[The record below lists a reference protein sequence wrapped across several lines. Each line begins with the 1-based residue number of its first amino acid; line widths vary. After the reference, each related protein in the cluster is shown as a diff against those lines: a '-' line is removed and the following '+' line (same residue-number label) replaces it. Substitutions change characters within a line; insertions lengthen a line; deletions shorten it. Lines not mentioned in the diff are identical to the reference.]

1 MSNEEKILEILGH
14 HDQMFAAINQ
24 TLEKHGE
31 MLEKHGEM
39 LERHGEMLERH
50 GETLE
55 KHSKILEEHS
65 KILEQHS
72 QILEEHSAE
81 LKKHGELLEKLDE
94 RSQRTAVLMET
105 DVTRKLDLLYEGHRA
120 IMDILETLAPKS
132 RVEVLEDDV
141 RLLKIAFKSMQQ
153 DIAGL
158 KKAQ

>member
-31 MLEKHGEM
+31 MLE
-39 LERHGEMLERH
+39 RHGEMLERH

-55 KHSKILEEHS
+55 KHSKILE
-65 KILEQHS
+65 QHS

-81 LKKHGELLEKLDE
+81 MKKHGELLEKLDE

-105 DVTRKLDLLYEGHRA
+105 EVTRKLDLLYEGHGA

>member
-24 TLEKHGE
+24 TLEK
-31 MLEKHGEM
+31 
-39 LERHGEMLERH
+39 HGEMLERH

-105 DVTRKLDLLYEGHRA
+105 EVTRKLDLLYVGHGA
-120 IMDILETLAPKS
+120 IMYILETLAPKS

>member
-31 MLEKHGEM
+31 MLE
-39 LERHGEMLERH
+39 RHGETLERH

-72 QILEEHSAE
+72 HILEVHSAE

-105 DVTRKLDLLYEGHRA
+105 EVTRKLDLLYEGHGA

>member
-31 MLEKHGEM
+31 MLERHGEM
-39 LERHGEMLERH
+39 LERHGEM
-50 GETLE
+50 LE

-105 DVTRKLDLLYEGHRA
+105 EVTRKLDLLYEGHGA
-120 IMDILETLAPKS
+120 IMDFLETLAPKS

>member
-31 MLEKHGEM
+31 MLERHGEM

-105 DVTRKLDLLYEGHRA
+105 EVTRKLDLLYEGHGA

-132 RVEVLEDDV
+132 LVEVLEDDV
-141 RLLKIAFKSMQQ
+141 RLLKIAFRSMQQ

>member
-14 HDQMFAAINQ
+14 HDQIFEAINK

-31 MLEKHGEM
+31 MLERHGEM

-55 KHSKILEEHS
+55 KHSKILE
-65 KILEQHS
+65 QHS

-81 LKKHGELLEKLDE
+81 MKKHGELLEKLDE

-105 DVTRKLDLLYEGHRA
+105 EVTRKLDLLYEGHGA

>member
-24 TLEKHGE
+24 T
-31 MLEKHGEM
+31 LEKHGEM

-105 DVTRKLDLLYEGHRA
+105 EVTRKLDLLYEGHGA
-120 IMDILETLAPKS
+120 IMDILDRKS
-132 RVEVLEDDV
+132 VV
-141 RLLKIAFKSMQQ
+141 
-153 DIAGL
+153 
-158 KKAQ
+158 

>member
-31 MLEKHGEM
+31 MLEK
-39 LERHGEMLERH
+39 
-50 GETLE
+50 
-55 KHSKILEEHS
+55 HS

-105 DVTRKLDLLYEGHRA
+105 EVTRKLDLLYEGHGA

>member
-31 MLEKHGEM
+31 MLERHGEM

-55 KHSKILEEHS
+55 KHSKILE
-65 KILEQHS
+65 QHS

-81 LKKHGELLEKLDE
+81 MKKHGELLEKLDE

-105 DVTRKLDLLYEGHRA
+105 EVTRKLDLLYEGHGA

>member
-105 DVTRKLDLLYEGHRA
+105 EVTRKLDLLYEGHGA

-153 DIAGL
+153 DIEKK

>member
-31 MLEKHGEM
+31 MLERHGEM

-105 DVTRKLDLLYEGHRA
+105 EVTRKLDLLYEGHGA
-120 IMDILETLAPKS
+120 LMDILKTLAPKS

>member
-31 MLEKHGEM
+31 M
-39 LERHGEMLERH
+39 
-50 GETLE
+50 LE

-94 RSQRTAVLMET
+94 RSQRTAVLMESE
-105 DVTRKLDLLYEGHRA
+105 VTRKLDLLYEGHGA

>member
-31 MLEKHGEM
+31 MLERHGEM

-105 DVTRKLDLLYEGHRA
+105 EVTRKLDLIYEGHGA

>member
-24 TLEKHGE
+24 TLEK
-31 MLEKHGEM
+31 
-39 LERHGEMLERH
+39 HGEMLERH

-105 DVTRKLDLLYEGHRA
+105 EVTRKLDLIYEGHGA

>member
-24 TLEKHGE
+24 TLEK
-31 MLEKHGEM
+31 
-39 LERHGEMLERH
+39 HGEMLERH

-105 DVTRKLDLLYEGHRA
+105 EVTRKLDLLYEGHGA
-120 IMDILETLAPKS
+120 IMDFLETLAPKS

>member
-55 KHSKILEEHS
+55 EHS

-105 DVTRKLDLLYEGHRA
+105 EVTRKLDLLYEGHGA

>member
-31 MLEKHGEM
+31 MLERHGEM

-81 LKKHGELLEKLDE
+81 LKKHGELLE
-94 RSQRTAVLMET
+94 TAVLMET
-105 DVTRKLDLLYEGHRA
+105 EVTRKLDLLYEGHGA

>member
-31 MLEKHGEM
+31 MLERHGEM

-105 DVTRKLDLLYEGHRA
+105 EVTRKLDLLYEGPGA

>member
-24 TLEKHGE
+24 TLEK
-31 MLEKHGEM
+31 
-39 LERHGEMLERH
+39 HGEMLERH

-81 LKKHGELLEKLDE
+81 LKKHCELLEKLDE

-105 DVTRKLDLLYEGHRA
+105 EVTRKLDLLYEGHGA
-120 IMDILETLAPKS
+120 IMDILETLPPKS

>member
-24 TLEKHGE
+24 TLEK
-31 MLEKHGEM
+31 
-39 LERHGEMLERH
+39 HGEMLERH

-105 DVTRKLDLLYEGHRA
+105 EVTRKLDLLYEGHGA

>member
-50 GETLE
+50 GEMLE

-105 DVTRKLDLLYEGHRA
+105 EVTRKLDLIYEGHGA

>member
-1 MSNEEKILEILGH
+1 M
-14 HDQMFAAINQ
+14 
-24 TLEKHGE
+24 
-31 MLEKHGEM
+31 
-39 LERHGEMLERH
+39 
-50 GETLE
+50 LE
-55 KHSKILEEHS
+55 KHSKILEKQGETLEQHSQILEKQAETLEKHS

-105 DVTRKLDLLYEGHRA
+105 EVTRKLDLLYEGHGA

>member
-65 KILEQHS
+65 
-72 QILEEHSAE
+72 AE

-105 DVTRKLDLLYEGHRA
+105 EVTRKLDLLYEGHGA

>member
-105 DVTRKLDLLYEGHRA
+105 EVTRKLDLLYEGHGA

-132 RVEVLEDDV
+132 RVEGLEDDV

>member
-24 TLEKHGE
+24 T
-31 MLEKHGEM
+31 LEKHGEM

-81 LKKHGELLEKLDE
+81 LMNHGDLLEKLDE

-105 DVTRKLDLLYEGHRA
+105 EVTRKLDLLYEGHGA